1 MVLGFILEKGFLRVT
16 CKLKYLDEDEEWIL
30 MTSDAHVRCC
40 ISCWRSVDGPPRPG
54 PPYMVPQQFLPVGRP
69 NMVSQSMQHL
79 SPRPGLPPPL
89 AHGIET
95 PPPPPPAA

>member
-1 MVLGFILEKGFLRVT
+1 QPRHPVT
-16 CKLKYLDEDEEWIL
+16 PMGPHPNAYQ
-30 MTSDAHVRCC
+30 
-40 ISCWRSVDGPPRPG
+40 SVPKQFRPAGPPRPG